1 VNQWEENQL
10 RKKKRKRDDL
20 ESLERRETCE
30 KMKNKKDKETEGP
43 LIEEM
48 TPPLLSSS
56 CQPQYRIRQEPTQ
69 AEFPEYLLAEFYMKD
84 LVCWRVYLF
93 LQICKAC

>member
-1 VNQWEENQL
+1 V
-10 RKKKRKRDDL
+10 
-20 ESLERRETCE
+20 
-30 KMKNKKDKETEGP
+30 GP

-48 TPPLLSSS
+48 TPPVLSSS

-93 LQICKAC
+93 LQIAKFVKSTAVKDRHKLKYRKKDSHGI